1 MKTPCNNLT
10 AYLYYRSYVPGRL
23 WSLNFQPVW
32 KKIVALVAASLFLV
46 AASLFPPHHITFCP
60 LASRQK
66 RNWNCK
72 TKFSLW
78 DDLTL
83 PLYTENIL
91 RCIFGPFF
99 TQLSGFSFLLI
110 FFRLFF
116 IAREQVRRH
125 LANVPNSLHEPFSC
139 GKVNSSQAEMC
150 SRQFRQKKCFPGRNI
165 HRDIKQRMLDI
176 CCPLLVKQFI
186 FAKK

>member
-1 MKTPCNNLT
+1 M
-10 AYLYYRSYVPGRL
+10 
-23 WSLNFQPVW
+23 
-32 KKIVALVAASLFLV
+32 ALLAAP
-46 AASLFPPHHITFCP
+46 LFPPHHITFCP

-83 PLYTENIL
+83 PLYTENLL
-91 RCIFGPFF
+91 RCIFRPFLHNF
-99 TQLSGFSFLLI
+99 LAFLSFSYLST
-110 FFRLFF
+110 FF

-150 SRQFRQKKCFPGRNI
+150 SRQFRQKKCFPRRNI
-165 HRDIKQRMLDI
+165 HRDIKPRMVNI
-176 CCPLLVKQFI
+176 CCPL
-186 FAKK
+186 

>member
-1 MKTPCNNLT
+1 M
-10 AYLYYRSYVPGRL
+10 
-23 WSLNFQPVW
+23 
-32 KKIVALVAASLFLV
+32 ALLAAP
-46 AASLFPPHHITFCP
+46 LFPPHHITFCP

-72 TKFSLW
+72 TKFSLC

-91 RCIFGPFF
+91 RCIFGPFLHNF
-99 TQLSGFSFLLI
+99 LAFLPFSYLST
-110 FFRLFF
+110 FF

-165 HRDIKQRMLDI
+165 HRDIKPRMLNI

>member
-1 MKTPCNNLT
+1 M
-10 AYLYYRSYVPGRL
+10 
-23 WSLNFQPVW
+23 
-32 KKIVALVAASLFLV
+32 ALLAASLFLV

-72 TKFSLW
+72 TKFSMW

-91 RCIFGPFF
+91 GVFLGPFYTTF
-99 TQLSGFSFLLI
+99 WLFFPSHI
-110 FFRLFF
+110 FPTFF

-165 HRDIKQRMLDI
+165 HRDIKPRMLNI
-176 CCPLLVKQFI
+176 CCLLLVKQFI
-186 FAKK
+186 FAKKSPLKISP

>member
-1 MKTPCNNLT
+1 MKTPCNNLA

-32 KKIVALVAASLFLV
+32 KKIV

-78 DDLTL
+78 DNWTL

-91 RCIFGPFF
+91 YCLYFRVLF
-99 TQLSGFSFLLI
+99 TQLSSFSFLLI

-139 GKVNSSQAEMC
+139 GKVNSSKMC
-150 SRQFRQKKCFPGRNI
+150 SRQFQQEKKTHRVQNILRKNKCF
-165 HRDIKQRMLDI
+165 
-176 CCPLLVKQFI
+176 
-186 FAKK
+186 